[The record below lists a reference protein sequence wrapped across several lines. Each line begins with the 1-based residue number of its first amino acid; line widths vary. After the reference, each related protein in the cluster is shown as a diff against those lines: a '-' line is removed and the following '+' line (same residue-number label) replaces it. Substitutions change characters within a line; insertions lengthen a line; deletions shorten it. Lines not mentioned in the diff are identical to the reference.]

1 MNAPDTKRRSSA
13 IAPGPASEASDSL
26 LAQAVVLVIDD
37 EDIVR
42 AVAAQMLRILGCRVL
57 SAAGAREG
65 LGILR
70 LERDVAA
77 VLLDNHMPE
86 MNGGDA
92 IAEIRRLRPELPV
105 LLISGL
111 SLEGLSR
118 EVAEDPR
125 TYLLHKPYRFVQLQ
139 EALEEALSPSLA

>member
-1 MNAPDTKRRSSA
+1 MSTPDTKRRTPA
-13 IAPGPASEASDSL
+13 VAPGTSGEADVNR
-26 LAQAVVLVIDD
+26 LARSVVLVIDD

-70 LERDVAA
+70 LEREVSA

-125 TYLLHKPYRFVQLQ
+125 TYLLHKPYRFVQLR